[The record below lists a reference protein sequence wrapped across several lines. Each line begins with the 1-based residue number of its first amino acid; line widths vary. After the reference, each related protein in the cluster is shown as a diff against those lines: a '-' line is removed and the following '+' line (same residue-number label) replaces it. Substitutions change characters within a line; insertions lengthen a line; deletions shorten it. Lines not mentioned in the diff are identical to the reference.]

1 METNFLID
9 GVTGYSML
17 PLMRTML
24 KNLLQTGDRSNLDAF
39 YAAALDAFNRNRA
52 AASKKIAT
60 EMEDRGL
67 SSADVC
73 RRTGMPRSTLSRA
86 LSNYLM
92 IPNYYLIPLCYD
104 ALRMSINDL
113 LLDEQNVVTPI
124 GKDKRA
130 VYLFI
135 RQSPEDQQMLLR
147 WGRQARKAVEVTQQ
161 SIKSTM
167 LYRLGELAQEN
178 SITVDRL
185 FGSKTYNVNISLTNY
200 LSSDSP
206 NIDIRF
212 IMYCALALNVSM
224 DYLMSQDYTQKG
236 TVVLPPEA
244 RTEPEK
250 RLCTEF
256 LSTFLLL
263 DEEDAAVLY
272 TKMLRATL

>member
-1 METNFLID
+1 MDAGFFINTN
-9 GVTGYSML
+9 TGYTSL
-17 PLMRTML
+17 PLTRAML
-24 KNLLQTGDRSNLDAF
+24 QALIQEGDRARLDEF
-39 YAAALDAFNRNRA
+39 YEAALEALNRNRA
-52 AASKKIAT
+52 AASKRLAVEMEWRGLRPIDVCTRTGIAT
-60 EMEDRGL
+60 
-67 SSADVC
+67 
-73 RRTGMPRSTLSRA
+73 STLSRT
-86 LSNYLM
+86 LSDYLR
-92 IPNYYLIPLCYD
+92 IPNYYLATLCYD

-130 VYLFI
+130 VALFI

-147 WGRQARKAVEVTQQ
+147 WGRQARKTVEVTQQ

-167 LYRLGELAQEN
+167 LYRLGELAQEK
-178 SITVDRL
+178 SVTVDRL
-185 FGSKTYNVNISLTNY
+185 FGTKTYNVNISLTNY
-200 LSSDSP
+200 LTSDSP

-263 DEEDAAVLY
+263 NEEDAAVLY